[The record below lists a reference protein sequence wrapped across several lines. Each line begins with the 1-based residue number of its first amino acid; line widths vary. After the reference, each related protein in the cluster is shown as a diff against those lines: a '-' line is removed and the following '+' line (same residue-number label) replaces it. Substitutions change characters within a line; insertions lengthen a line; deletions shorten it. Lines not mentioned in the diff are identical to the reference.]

1 MSQDLKKVGVGVVG
15 LGQFGEKHVHAL
27 STLPN
32 VDLIAVCS
40 RREGRAEEIAK
51 KFGAKMWFTDKDR
64 LVSNPDVEV
73 VDVVVAENEHKDP
86 VIAAAEAG
94 KDVLCEKPIALTLED
109 ADEMISATRKA
120 GVKFMVG
127 HILRFDPR
135 YAIAKKEIEEGA
147 VGKIVSIYGRR
158 NIPAKISG
166 HYLQRV
172 SSIIDDG
179 LHDTDL
185 MHWYTEDRISR
196 AYGESVNVRGLP
208 NADIGWGIY
217 KFRKGAVGV
226 IEDAWFL
233 PDNTPFSI
241 DARMEIIGT
250 EGAIYIDVSDECVQI
265 NDRTGWRLPDTIH
278 WPTVHGKVV
287 GALKEEISYFIGC
300 VAKDEEPTIV
310 TPEDARN
317 ALEAVLAVEKSINEG
332 KPVTLPLR

>member
-1 MSQDLKKVGVGVVG
+1 MKKVGVGVIG
-15 LGQFGEKHVHAL
+15 LGRFGENHVHTL
-27 STLPN
+27 SALPN
-32 VDLIAVCS
+32 VDLVAVCS
-40 RREGRAEEIAK
+40 RRKARAEEIAK
-51 KFGAKMWFTDKDR
+51 KYGAKMWFVKR
-64 LVSNPDVEV
+64 EKLLSNPDVEAV
-73 VDVVVAENEHKDP
+73 HVVVAENEHKPP

-94 KDVLCEKPIALTLED
+94 KHILCEKPIALTLED
-109 ADEMISATRKA
+109 ADDMITATRKA

-135 YAIAKKEIEEGA
+135 YSMAKKEIDEGA
-147 VGKIVSIYGRR
+147 IGKIVSIYGRR

-172 SSIIDDG
+172 SSIVDDG

-185 MHWYTEDRISR
+185 MHWYTRDRISR
-196 AYGESVNVRGLP
+196 VYGESVNVRGLP
-208 NADIGWGIY
+208 HADIGWGIY

-250 EGAIYIDVSDECVQI
+250 EGAIYIDVSDQSLRI
-265 NDRTGWRLPDTIH
+265 NSREGWRLPDTIH
-278 WPTVHGKVV
+278 WPVMHGKLV

-300 VAKDEEPTIV
+300 VAEDEEPTII

-317 ALEAVLAVEKSINEG
+317 ALEAVLAVEKSIEEG